1 MRSVRKIADRTLQW
15 PFNHIFTNRIVSSMS
30 WAIEEATMF
39 GYGLI
44 GTLVVIALVIWIVR
58 AL

>member
-1 MRSVRKIADRTLQW
+1 
-15 PFNHIFTNRIVSSMS
+15 
-30 WAIEEATMF
+30 MF

-44 GTLVVIALVIWIVR
+44 GTLVVIVLVIWIVR